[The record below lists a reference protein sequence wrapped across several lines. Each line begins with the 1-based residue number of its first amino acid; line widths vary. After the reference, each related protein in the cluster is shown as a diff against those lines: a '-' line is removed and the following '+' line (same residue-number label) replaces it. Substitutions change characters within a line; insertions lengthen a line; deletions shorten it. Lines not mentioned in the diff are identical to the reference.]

1 MPPPPGFS
9 LAQSEFNDF
18 LFEFVVDEKDGHY
31 LTVISALA
39 RLDLNPWDEAARLA
53 QLPRAGAIDELTA
66 VIRDQ
71 ETEDWQPTDPRS
83 IATRLV
89 DFLPKYRAASA
100 TPRPPGVTKTKRPKS
115 APREILMWLVFATVV
130 VVVVWSL
137 SPG

>member
-9 LAQSEFNDF
+9 LGQSEFNDF
-18 LFEFVVDEKDGHY
+18 LFEFVVDEKDGPY

-39 RLDLNPWDEAARLA
+39 QLDLNPWDEAARLA
-53 QLPRAGAIDELTA
+53 RLPRAGAIDALTA
-66 VIRDQ
+66 VIREH
-71 ETEDWQPTDPRS
+71 ETEDWQPADPRS

-89 DFLPKYRAASA
+89 DYLPKYRAHSSS
-100 TPRPPGVTKTKRPKS
+100 PSPPGVTNIRRPKS